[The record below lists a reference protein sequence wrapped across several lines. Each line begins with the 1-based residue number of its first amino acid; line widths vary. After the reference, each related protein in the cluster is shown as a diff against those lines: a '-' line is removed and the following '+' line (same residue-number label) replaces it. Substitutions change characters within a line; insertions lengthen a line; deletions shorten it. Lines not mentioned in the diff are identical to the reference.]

1 MSFVT
6 LVETE
11 DLKEW
16 TLPIFDK
23 SKKKAGELKF
33 TTQFIYVAPDPP
45 INPKLN
51 RNCVLKVTIKDGKF
65 FKDNDTFGK

>member
-1 MSFVT
+1 LSGKRLVLKAYDKDPVGADFLGGTKGMSFVT

-33 TTQFIYVAPDPP
+33 TT
-45 INPKLN
+45 
-51 RNCVLKVTIKDGKF
+51 
-65 FKDNDTFGK
+65 